1 MNDVRLNRA
10 YTFLYLLFL
19 FLVKHLRIRK
29 PAIPRK
35 INIKLAHGIR
45 IHLDA
50 FFAEGVC
57 LSRCASGTT
66 ALH

>member
-1 MNDVRLNRA
+1 MNDVRIDRA

-35 INIKLAHGIR
+35 ININLAHGIR

-50 FFAEGVC
+50 FFAERFC
-57 LSRCASGTT
+57 LSSCASGAT